1 MPARRGCRRLG
12 TEGAEGAGAKEVL
25 GESAPPAPPLAAE
38 GDESYVPDPDGWPNA
53 WGFEVSE
60 ILHQTSQLAETD
72 LRPRNFAGA
81 LSRYALPHIRQL
93 AGRFRW
99 LGESVADLNQVA
111 ALWLVKAVNGYDPQ
125 VASTSART
133 RHRPSSAS

>member
-60 ILHQTSQLAETD
+60 ILHQC
-72 LRPRNFAGA
+72 P
-81 LSRYALPHIRQL
+81 SRL
-93 AGRFRW
+93 GRTGSPPPPGTGNRAQPCP
-99 LGESVADLNQVA
+99 GPAHPPTRTVAVGYPDA
-111 ALWLVKAVNGYDPQ
+111 AKDIGVSEEQ
-125 VASTSART
+125 
-133 RHRPSSAS
+133 